1 MEQGAELFAR
11 EGVANTRT
19 SDIAAAAGVAVGT
32 LYLHFKDKQGL
43 LRAILFEGVEALL
56 QEVRDLAQAPP
67 DGPWEATRRHTEI
80 MVRFAEEHPGLC
92 RVMFDPES
100 VRCGVSREINQ
111 YLVTMQ
117 EMRLR
122 EGPDRTLVTPGLE
135 ISIAAHALV
144 GMFFQVLDWWTRN
157 PGEVS
162 RDVVIDTLSRLR
174 YSGLYQREAPA
185 SGWAGRV
192 SGNATGRAL

>member
-1 MEQGAELFAR
+1 MHHGAELFAR

-43 LRAILFEGVEALL
+43 LRAILFEGVEELL
-56 QEVRDLAQAPP
+56 QEVRNLTQAPP
-67 DGPWEATRRHTEI
+67 RGPWDATRRHTEV
-80 MVRFAEEHPGLC
+80 MVKFAEEHPGLC
-92 RVMFDPES
+92 RVLFDPES

-117 EMRLR
+117 ELRLR
-122 EGPDRTLVTPGLE
+122 EGPDRALVTPGLE
-135 ISIAAHALV
+135 LPIAAHAVV

-162 RDVVIDTLSRLR
+162 REVIVDTLSRLR
-174 YSGLYQREAPA
+174 FSGLYEGAMPA
-185 SGWAGRV
+185 DGGPAD
-192 SGNATGRAL
+192 